1 MPSATFVGYH
11 IRHATRARRACYG
24 ARMPVLR
31 RPACDLYYEVTGEGP
46 ALVFAH
52 GLGGNHLSWWQQ
64 VPYFA
69 PRFTCVTFSHRGFGR
84 SHEEPGGPGAAVF
97 VDDLA
102 ALLDHLALGE
112 VRLVAQSMGG
122 WTCLGYA
129 LRAPQR
135 VRALVMASTFGSLAD
150 PEIDALLLRRGIG
163 HLADGVL
170 DPAIGPRMERE
181 QPALRYLYQQIG
193 ALNDHLDR
201 PAILGQ
207 LAALRT
213 MTPASMT
220 GLTMPVLCLI
230 GDEDGVI
237 PPDTVAV
244 LASRIPGARLVRI
257 PETGHSIYFE
267 RAATF
272 NRLLDD
278 FLPR

>member
-1 MPSATFVGYH
+1 
-11 IRHATRARRACYG
+11 
-24 ARMPVLR
+24 MPVLR
-31 RPACDLYYEVTGEGP
+31 RPACDLYYEVSGEGP
-46 ALVFAH
+46 GLVFAH

-64 VPYFA
+64 IPHFA
-69 PRFTCVTFSHRGFGR
+69 PRYTCVTFSHRGFGR
-84 SHEEPGGPGAAVF
+84 SREEPGGPGAAAF

-102 ALLDHLALGE
+102 ALIDHLALAD

-122 WTCLGYA
+122 WACLGYA
-129 LRAPQR
+129 LREPQR
-135 VRALVMASTFGSLAD
+135 VRALVMASTFGSLTD
-150 PEIDALLLRRGIG
+150 PELDALLLRRGIS

-170 DPAIGPRMERE
+170 DPAVGPRMARE

-193 ALNDHLDR
+193 ALNDDLDR

-207 LAALRT
+207 LVALRT
-213 MTPASMT
+213 TPPAALSA
-220 GLTMPVLCLI
+220 LTMPVLCLV
-230 GDEDGVI
+230 GEEDGVI

-257 PETGHSIYFE
+257 PETGHSVYFE

-272 NRLLDD
+272 NGLLDE

>member
-1 MPSATFVGYH
+1 M
-11 IRHATRARRACYG
+11 
-24 ARMPVLR
+24 
-31 RPACDLYYEVTGEGP
+31 
-46 ALVFAH
+46 
-52 GLGGNHLSWWQQ
+52 
-64 VPYFA
+64 
-69 PRFTCVTFSHRGFGR
+69 
-84 SHEEPGGPGAAVF
+84 
-97 VDDLA
+97 
-102 ALLDHLALGE
+102 
-112 VRLVAQSMGG
+112 
-122 WTCLGYA
+122 
-129 LRAPQR
+129 
-135 VRALVMASTFGSLAD
+135 
-150 PEIDALLLRRGIG
+150 
-163 HLADGVL
+163 L

-213 MTPASMT
+213 MPPASLT
-220 GLTMPVLCLI
+220 GLTMPVLCLV

-267 RAATF
+267 RASTF
-272 NRLLDD
+272 NRLLDE